1 MSIVICNRECPHH
14 NFKLSLHIPSVAELQ
29 GMPAMPRHTLF
40 FRCNSKYIYVY
51 LIKKKKKTH
60 PWCECQGQATG
71 RPRRGSASVT
81 LRPTRPMQP
90 DAQTTT
96 LTGLRS
102 QYRSAQRICSTSTIP
117 SFALL
122 VPVRGYAV
130 TASRRRTHATELP
143 IAVADAWVADRRRP
157 TSTPYGPMPYGST
170 YTQYANTDQIR
181 SELFSWSRLVWFR
194 LQVRFVFF
202 GFLKIYLYINC

>member
-1 MSIVICNRECPHH
+1 
-14 NFKLSLHIPSVAELQ
+14 
-29 GMPAMPRHTLF
+29 MPR
-40 FRCNSKYIYVY
+40 NSGGATGYAGYAPAYPVFPMQQQIH
-51 LIKKKKKTH
+51 ICIFNKKKRKKLIRDA
-60 PWCECQGQATG
+60 QGQATG

-143 IAVADAWVADRRRP
+143 IAVADA
-157 TSTPYGPMPYGST
+157 
-170 YTQYANTDQIR
+170 
-181 SELFSWSRLVWFR
+181 
-194 LQVRFVFF
+194 
-202 GFLKIYLYINC
+202 